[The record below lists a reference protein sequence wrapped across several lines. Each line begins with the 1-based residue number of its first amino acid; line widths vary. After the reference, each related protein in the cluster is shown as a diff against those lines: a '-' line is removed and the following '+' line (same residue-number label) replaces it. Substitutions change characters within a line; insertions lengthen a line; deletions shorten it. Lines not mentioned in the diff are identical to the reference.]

1 MRPSSQARRQQS
13 QQPGEEAAPP
23 ADNNDND
30 ATPPPPPLGFNIND
44 DEFPSDYFARPLDEH
59 INQALKRCIIDNRV
73 LGEIPAGYGRADDEI
88 LPTFEQ
94 LRKFK
99 SPRVRLRPI
108 QQRQQQGEQS
118 VSTDVTPCIAIWKA
132 YQPTLRMSILWMN
145 CRHIRHL
152 FKT

>member
-1 MRPSSQARRQQS
+1 MRRSRSQARRQQP

-44 DEFPSDYFARPLDEH
+44 DEFPSDYFARPLDED

-73 LGEIPAGYGRADDEI
+73 LGEIPAGYGRADDKI

-99 SPRVRLRPI
+99 SPKVRLRPI

-118 VSTDVTPCIAIWKA
+118 VSTDDD
-132 YQPTLRMSILWMN
+132 TLHSNMEGLSTNTNGDVNEDGLDANRG
-145 CRHIRHL
+145 
-152 FKT
+152 